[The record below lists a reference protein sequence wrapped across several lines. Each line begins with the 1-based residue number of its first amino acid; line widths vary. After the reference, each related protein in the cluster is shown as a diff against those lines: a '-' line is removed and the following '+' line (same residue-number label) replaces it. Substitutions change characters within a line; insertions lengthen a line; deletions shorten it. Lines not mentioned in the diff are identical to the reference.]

1 MSSIPELKPPALR
14 ATRMRLHAQ
23 HQPIALMRADC
34 HVCRS
39 EGLSSRSQ
47 VLIVSDGHEVQ
58 AQLYQIDS
66 DLLADCLRV
75 DERCDVYVAEESG
88 HVAAFSTVARLSLVK

>member
-47 VLIVSDGHEVQ
+47 VLITSDGHEVQ
-58 AQLYQIDS
+58 ALPFFIQKPPGTRWAYRT
-66 DLLADCLRV
+66 AT
-75 DERCDVYVAEESG
+75 A
-88 HVAAFSTVARLSLVK
+88 